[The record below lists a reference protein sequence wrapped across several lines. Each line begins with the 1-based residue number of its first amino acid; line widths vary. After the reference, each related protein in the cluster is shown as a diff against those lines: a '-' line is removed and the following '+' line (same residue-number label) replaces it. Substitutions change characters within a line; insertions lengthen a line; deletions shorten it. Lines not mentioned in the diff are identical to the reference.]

1 MTVSNFVTEVDSGD
15 ERRALEALR
24 HLLAGQI
31 LLCEPNVVAQVAAR
45 LQSVIERLGALPP
58 AIEES
63 DPLDDIAR
71 RREARRAA
79 TKLASL
85 AAQPGAKRG
94 KRSS

>member
-1 MTVSNFVTEVDSGD
+1 MKPNFVAEVSSGD

-24 HLLAGQI
+24 LLLAEQI
-31 LLCEPNVVAQVAAR
+31 LLCDSNVVAQVAAR

-58 AIEES
+58 AVEES

-79 TKLASL
+79 AKVAPL
-85 AAQPGAKRG
+85 AAEPSAKRG
-94 KRSS
+94 KGRS